1 MSILVVYGPEDA
13 QFLRRSEAIENGPE
27 QSPRHHVAI
36 EREEG
41 LEEDVVDAK
50 HVEAVNKECG
60 ANYVRHDQDRK
71 LDGDRELVVAVP
83 RARASLEN
91 LKAMLAE
98 SDDVDEDEDAWAA
111 DLEEELSS

>member
-41 LEEDVVDAK
+41 LEEDVVDAN
-50 HVEAVNKECG
+50 HEAETKERG
-60 ANYVRHDQDRK
+60 AHHGRQDQDRE
-71 LDGDRELVVAVP
+71 LDGLRKFVVAVP
-83 RARASLEN
+83 
-91 LKAMLAE
+91 
-98 SDDVDEDEDAWAA
+98 W
-111 DLEEELSS
+111 